1 MSEGKGRGRSPE
13 GGKRAQPKLGRAPGG
28 RQDSSFIPTDPSGPR
43 EHCTQ
48 GHNGGGEQGLAAER
62 GAPPAAGG
70 TRLTGMRHACRRPEK
85 GPCSSRENFTLERSS
100 ARDVGDGGSQ
110 GGLTLAQ
117 LLQAAA
123 QLQPPHS
130 PPLCKRSPLCGALV
144 QLAGAGPQNTA
155 SELLLEMLIL
165 FYPNALLQGG
175 ACSACGLLGV
185 LSSGDLHISKDG
197 DAADTLGPC
206 SSFRPSSWDFFP
218 LVLSWNILCL
228 PNYPCCLL
236 SFHGAPG
243 RTASSLCPPSRQ
255 LKAAM

>member
-1 MSEGKGRGRSPE
+1 MSGGKGRGRSPE
-13 GGKRAQPKLGRAPGG
+13 GGKRGQPKLGRAPGG
-28 RQDSSFIPTDPSGPR
+28 RKDSSFIPTDPSGPR
-43 EHCTQ
+43 ELRTQ
-48 GHNGGGEQGLAAER
+48 GHNGDGEQGLGAER
-62 GAPPAAGG
+62 GALPAAGG

-100 ARDVGDGGSQ
+100 ARDVGDGGRPHARTVPASSC
-110 GGLTLAQ
+110 TTPAPPFTTS
-117 LLQAAA
+117 LQ
-123 QLQPPHS
+123 
-130 PPLCKRSPLCGALV
+130 RSPLCGALV

-175 ACSACGLLGV
+175 ACSACSLLGV